1 MTMILTK
8 NIKEYCAERKAAI
21 KEEIERDFPD
31 KKPTLAVFQIGN
43 VEASTRYIRNKKKD
57 CEEVGINFEWYYY
70 PEEITTEELVQEI
83 KDMNDFVDGLIVQMP
98 LPDHIDGT
106 AIKLAI
112 DPTKDV
118 DGFHPMSWFDPCTP
132 SGIINYLIFGC
143 DFNFEGKNVTIFG
156 RSDIVGKPL
165 AEMLTNRDATVTL
178 CHSKSKKDKWQYIQ
192 NADLVITAVGKVAFL
207 NCYSIYTPVI
217 DVGIN
222 FDENG
227 KLVGDCINT
236 ENRDVTPVPGGVG
249 LLTRV
254 ALLENTLL
262 AAQLYR
268 NGYRRNPDGTTY
280 NMRDDYPCNSADGQ
294 CALDCKKFAEC
305 ALNGTEKPE

>member
-8 NIKEYCAERKAAI
+8 NIKEYCAERKAHL
-21 KEEIERDFPD
+21 KEIIDRDFNN

-43 VEASTRYIRNKKKD
+43 VEASNRYIKHKKAD

-70 PEEITTEELVQEI
+70 PEEITTKELVCEI
-83 KDMNDFVDGLIVQMP
+83 KDMLDYTDGLIVQMP
-98 LPDHIDGT
+98 VPAHIDIE
-106 AIKLAI
+106 AVKLAI
-112 DPTKDV
+112 DPFKDV
-118 DGFHPMSWFDPCTP
+118 DGFHPMSLFEPCTP
-132 SGIINYLIFGC
+132 FGIINYLIDGC
-143 DFNFEGKNVTIFG
+143 NYDFTGKNVTIFG

-165 AEMLTNRDATVTL
+165 AKMLTNLDATVTL
-178 CHSKSKKDKWQYIQ
+178 CHSKSGDKWQFIET
-192 NADLVITAVGKVAFL
+192 ADLIISAVGKPKFL
-207 NCYSIYTPVI
+207 NCYAIHVPVI

-254 ALLENTLL
+254 ALLENVVA
-262 AAQLYR
+262 AAQ
-268 NGYRRNPDGTTY
+268 
-280 NMRDDYPCNSADGQ
+280 MRENRVEI
-294 CALDCKKFAEC
+294 KE
-305 ALNGTEKPE
+305 

>member
-1 MTMILTK
+1 MILTR
-8 NIKEYCAERKAAI
+8 NIKEYCATKKAHL
-21 KEEIERDFPD
+21 KETIEREFSEGVR
-31 KKPTLAVFQIGN
+31 KPTLAVFQIGD

-70 PEEITTEELVQEI
+70 PEEITTEELVCEI
-83 KDMNDFVDGLIVQMP
+83 KDMTSYVDGLIVQMP
-98 LPDHIDGT
+98 LPDHIDET

-132 SGIINYLIFGC
+132 AGIVDYVSNGC
-143 DFNFEGKNVTIFG
+143 NFDWTGKNVTIFG

-165 AEMLTNRDATVTL
+165 ADMLTRRDATVTL
-178 CHSKSKKDKWQYIQ
+178 CHSKTRNAWDHIS
-192 NADLVITAVGKVAFL
+192 NADLIITAVGKAGFL
-207 NCYSIYTPVI
+207 NCYPIHVPII

-227 KLVGDCINT
+227 KMVGDCFNT

-249 LLTRV
+249 LLTRI
-254 ALLENTLL
+254 ALLENTVL
-262 AAQLYR
+262 AAQL
-268 NGYRRNPDGTTY
+268 RRREDESRTNY
-280 NMRDDYPCNSADGQ
+280 S
-294 CALDCKKFAEC
+294 K
-305 ALNGTEKPE
+305 

>member
-8 NIKEYCAERKAAI
+8 NIKEYCAERKLEI
-21 KEEIERDFPD
+21 KDVIARDFSD
-31 KKPTLAVFQIGN
+31 FVKKPTLAVFQIGD

-70 PEEITTEELVQEI
+70 PVEITTEELVQEI
-83 KDMNDFVDGLIVQMP
+83 KDMNDYVDGLIVQMP
-98 LPDHIDGT
+98 LPDHIDET

-112 DPTKDV
+112 DPKKDV
-118 DGFHPMSWFDPCTP
+118 DGFHPMTNFKPCTP
-132 SGIINYLIFGC
+132 LGIINYLDYC
-143 DFNFEGKNVTIFG
+143 DFKFMGSHCVVIG
-156 RSDIVGKPL
+156 RSEIVGKPMAQL
-165 AEMLTNRDATVTL
+165 LLDKNATVTI
-178 CHSKSKKDKWQYIQ
+178 CHSKTRNIDLWTR
-192 NADLVITAVGKVAFL
+192 NADLVVCAVGKPKFL
-207 NCYSIYTPVI
+207 NCYSLHMPII

-227 KLVGDCINT
+227 KLVGDCFNT

-262 AAQLYR
+262 AAQ
-268 NGYRRNPDGTTY
+268 RRRIDEPW
-280 NMRDDYPCNSADGQ
+280 ADSN
-294 CALDCKKFAEC
+294 K
-305 ALNGTEKPE
+305 

>member
-8 NIKEYCAERKAAI
+8 NIKEYCAEKKAAI
-21 KEEIERDFPD
+21 KEKIEKDFPN
-31 KKPTLAVFQIGN
+31 KKPTLAVFQVGN

-57 CEEVGINFEWYYY
+57 CEEVGMNFEWYYY
-70 PEEITTEELVQEI
+70 PEEITTKELVQEI

-98 LPDHIDGT
+98 LPDHIDQT

-118 DGFHPMSWFDPCTP
+118 DGFHPMSMFEPCTP
-132 SGIINYLIFGC
+132 YGIVDYLIKGC
-143 DFNFEGKNVTIFG
+143 NYNFTGKNVTIFG

-165 AEMLTNRDATVTL
+165 AKMLTNMDATVTL
-178 CHSKSKKDKWQYIQ
+178 CHSKSKDKWQYIQ

-207 NCYSIYTPVI
+207 NCYSIYIPVI

-227 KLVGDCINT
+227 KLVGDCTNT

-262 AAQLYR
+262 AAQMR
-268 NGYRRNPDGTTY
+268 NIKNHDTKTELI
-280 NMRDDYPCNSADGQ
+280 PCNSADGQ
-294 CALDCKKFAEC
+294 CALDCVKFAEC
-305 ALNGTEKPE
+305 ALNGTWKPE

>member
-8 NIKEYCAERKAAI
+8 NIKEYCSECKTAF
-21 KEEIERDFPD
+21 KEIIEQDFPGSI

-43 VEASTRYIRNKKKD
+43 NEASTRYIRNKKKD

-70 PEEITTEELVQEI
+70 PEEITTNDLVQEI
-83 KDMNDFVDGLIVQMP
+83 KDMNDYVDGLIVQMP
-98 LPDHIDGT
+98 LPDHIDVT
-106 AIKLAI
+106 AIKQAI
-112 DPTKDV
+112 NPKKDV
-118 DGFHPMSWFDPCTP
+118 DGFHPNSRFRPCTP
-132 SGIINYLIFGC
+132 TGIIDYLIDGC
-143 DFNFEGKNVTIFG
+143 DYSFEGKNVTIFG

-165 AEMLTNRDATVTL
+165 ADMLLELDATVTL
-178 CHSKSKKDKWQYIQ
+178 CHSKTRNAWDHIDT
-192 NADLVITAVGKVAFL
+192 ADLIISAVGKAGFL
-207 NCYSIYTPVI
+207 NCYAIHVPII

-227 KLVGDCINT
+227 KIVGDCINT

-262 AAQLYR
+262 AAQL
-268 NGYRRNPDGTTY
+268 RRKEDESRSY
-280 NMRDDYPCNSADGQ
+280 CS
-294 CALDCKKFAEC
+294 K
-305 ALNGTEKPE
+305 

>member
-1 MTMILTK
+1 MTMILTR
-8 NIKEYCAERKAAI
+8 NIKEYCAEKKAQL
-21 KEEIERDFPD
+21 KTKIEQDFPEGIR
-31 KKPTLAVFQIGN
+31 KPTLAVIQIGN

-70 PEEITTEELVQEI
+70 PEEITTEELVCEI
-83 KDMNDFVDGLIVQMP
+83 KDLAPYVDGLIVQMP
-98 LPDHIDGT
+98 LPDHIDET
-106 AIKLAI
+106 AITLAI

-132 SGIINYLIFGC
+132 SGIVEYVTHGC
-143 DFNFEGKNVTIFG
+143 DYDWTGKNVTIFG

-165 AEMLTNRDATVTL
+165 AEMLTRRDATVTL
-178 CHSKSKKDKWQYIQ
+178 CHSKTKNIWDHIQ
-192 NADLVITAVGKVAFL
+192 TADIIITAVGKAGFL
-207 NCYSIYTPVI
+207 NCYAIHVPVI

-227 KLVGDCINT
+227 KMVGDCINT

-254 ALLENTLL
+254 ALLENTVL
-262 AAQLYR
+262 AASLYNR
-268 NGYRRNPDGTTY
+268 GYRRRPDGTTY
-280 NMRDDYPCNSADGQ
+280 NVRDENESQTDSSN
-294 CALDCKKFAEC
+294 
-305 ALNGTEKPE
+305 N

>member
-8 NIKEYCAERKAAI
+8 NIKEYCAERKLEI
-21 KEEIERDFPD
+21 KDVIARDFSD
-31 KKPTLAVFQIGN
+31 FVKKPTLAVLQIGD

-70 PEEITTEELVQEI
+70 PVEITTEDLVQEI
-83 KDMNDFVDGLIVQMP
+83 KDMNDYVDGLIVQMP
-98 LPDHIDGT
+98 LPDHIDET

-112 DPTKDV
+112 DPKKDV
-118 DGFHPMSWFDPCTP
+118 DGFHPMSQFEPCTP
-132 SGIINYLIFGC
+132 TGIVKYLIDGC
-143 DFNFEGKNVTIFG
+143 DYNFTGKNVTIFG

-165 AEMLTNRDATVTL
+165 SKMLTNMDATVTL
-178 CHSKSKKDKWQYIQ
+178 CHSKSKDKWQFIDT
-192 NADLVITAVGKVAFL
+192 ADLIVSAVGKPAFL
-207 NCYSIYTPVI
+207 NCYAIHVPVI

-254 ALLENTLL
+254 ALLENTVL
-262 AAQLYR
+262 AAQI
-268 NGYRRNPDGTTY
+268 RREEDESRAYSN
-280 NMRDDYPCNSADGQ
+280 
-294 CALDCKKFAEC
+294 K
-305 ALNGTEKPE
+305 